1 MYIKRISIKW
11 TWIARLTQCAGE
23 WLFSFFQSPFE
34 ANKMFYLIKK
44 FVLFTVQKL
53 PGLVIICLIY
63 YLPRSY
69 RLEINKPL
77 KWNILQVFL
86 KALTRV
92 TLQNS
97 YFWGTPRDDC
107 FCLEVWFISFD
118 VIIRQQLKTSSS

>member
-11 TWIARLTQCAGE
+11 TWVARLTQCTGE

-34 ANKMFYLIKK
+34 ANKMFYLLKK

-53 PGLVIICLIY
+53 PGLVIICLKY

-118 VIIRQQLKTSSS
+118 VIIRQRLKTSSS